1 MIMRCRKISPGRSRR
16 AAAVV
21 ELALL
26 LPVLSIL
33 LLGVLETS
41 QAMRVSE
48 ILTEASR
55 NGCSSASYP
64 NQTNSDV
71 CAEIQTVLTN
81 SGLPSKYAT
90 VKILINDVEGSLDNA
105 KRNDKITVIVAMPW
119 SSVNYSKTNCFF
131 FGNSMLTESTT
142 MLKLA

>member
-1 MIMRCRKISPGRSRR
+1 MKVGCPKISPSRKRR

-33 LLGVLETS
+33 LLGVLEIS
-41 QAMRVSE
+41 QALRVAE
-48 ILTEASR
+48 IQTEAAR
-55 NGCSSASYP
+55 NGCASASYP
-64 NQTNSDV
+64 GQMNSNV
-71 CAEIQTVLTN
+71 YAEVQTVLTN

-90 VKILINDVEGSLDNA
+90 VKILINDVEGNLDNA

-131 FGNSMLTESTT
+131 FGDSMLTESTT